1 MIVTCPNCATRYQ
14 LDPDALVPNGR
25 YLRCVKC
32 SHQWLE
38 RPAAATGGAAAPAD
52 EDNFDDLLPPQPR
65 TRRRPPARGRG
76 RPPPRRSRVAKLVPW
91 AALVLIL
98 VVVLGGSVLARKQIV
113 AMLPFMAPLYE
124 TAGLAVERPQTP
136 RFEVRNVVTEQRR
149 EGDNTVIAVRGEVHN
164 LTAEVQALPEMIAVL
179 RDVNDREIHFWK
191 FSGPVPE
198 LQPGQTA
205 EFSTSITN
213 PPANARSLIVNFAAP
228 TPPAGG

>member
-38 RPAAATGGAAAPAD
+38 RPQRAGGAEAPED
-52 EDNFDDLLPPQPR
+52 DNFDDLLAPARRP
-65 TRRRPPARGRG
+65 RRRPPQRGRAA
-76 RPPPRRSRVAKLVPW
+76 PKRRSRIAAYVPW
-91 AALVLIL
+91 AALVLVLI
-98 VVVLGGSVLARKQIV
+98 VVLGGSVLARKQIV
-113 AMLPFMAPLYE
+113 AIFPPAGPLYSMI
-124 TAGLAVERPQTP
+124 GLGEPAPVQ

-149 EGDNTVIAVRGEVHN
+149 EGDNVVIGVKGEVHN
-164 LTAEVQALPEMIAVL
+164 LTNEMQTLPEMIAVL
-179 RDVNDREIHFWK
+179 RDVNDREIQFWK

-205 EFSTSITN
+205 EFTTSITN
-213 PPANARSLIVNFAAP
+213 PPANARSLIVNFAP
-228 TPPAGG
+228 TDPPAGS